1 MFAFILRRLLQSLI
15 VMLAVAFIAFLMF
28 RFVGD
33 PVEGMMGVDARLS
46 DREALRDR
54 LGLNDPFYMQFWTF
68 VKNAVQGEFGISY
81 RLQQPVTQ
89 LILSRLPA
97 TLELAV
103 VSASLALIVGVTL
116 GVFTAIH
123 GRLPPSTRE
132 TLLALGAVLGAGVA
146 FHLLGGG
153 SLLWTLGG
161 GAAVFVSTAFWAK
174 RFFSQAI
181 MAVSLVGVSLPTFL
195 IGIGLIF
202 VFAVEMK
209 LLPSFGR
216 GQTVQ
221 VWSGWSTGFLTK
233 SGLLSLIL
241 PAVTLSLFQMTLIMR
256 LVRAE
261 MQEVLRSDYI
271 RFARARGLP
280 ESKINFRHALKNT
293 LVPVITITG
302 LQLGSIIAF
311 AIITETV
318 FNWPGVGSL
327 FVNSVQAVDVPVMAA
342 YLLFVALVFVVINLI
357 VDLLYYLVDPR
368 LRVDGRA
375 GRT

>member
-1 MFAFILRRLLQSLI
+1 MLAFILRRLLQSLI

-33 PVEGMMGVDARLS
+33 PVEGMMGVDARLA

-68 VKNAVQGEFGISY
+68 VKNAARGEFGISY

-97 TLELAV
+97 TIELAV

-123 GRLPPSTRE
+123 GRLPPSSRE
-132 TLLALGAVLGAGVA
+132 TLTALAAIILPALALWFLGRG
-146 FHLLGGG
+146 
-153 SLLWTLGG
+153 LLWSF
-161 GAAVFVSTAFWAK
+161 GAAALIFVSTAFWAK
-174 RFFSQAI
+174 SFFSQAV

-202 VFAVEMK
+202 VFAVELK

-216 GQTVQ
+216 GQTVEL
-221 VWSGWSTGFLTK
+221 WKGWSTGFLTK

-280 ESKINFRHALKNT
+280 ESTINFRHALKNT
-293 LVPVITITG
+293 MVPVITITG

-375 GRT
+375 GRA